1 MKRILSFILS
11 VLFVT
16 FSIHSCAEYT
26 EAETPVT
33 QNPNPNDPD
42 PNPNDPDPNPN
53 DPDPNPTPTIV
64 AKWKKVGIT
73 DVQGVDIAY
82 HDHECATIYDYL
94 QFSSNGTAK
103 DVSYLTDCVTTEEDS
118 GSYILNGTTLTMVA
132 NDPNG
137 NLMAGDM
144 TILELTNTSLK
155 LKVEPLD
162 FVLLFESY

>member
-1 MKRILSFILS
+1 MKRNLLFLSL
-11 VLFVT
+11 LFAT

-26 EAETPVT
+26 DGEAPVT

-42 PNPNDPDPNPN
+42 PN

-82 HDHECATIYDYL
+82 HDHECSTIYDYL

-118 GSYILNGTTLTMVA
+118 GSYTLSGTTLTMVA

-137 NLMAGDM
+137 NIMAGDM
-144 TILELTNTSLK
+144 TILELTSTSLK